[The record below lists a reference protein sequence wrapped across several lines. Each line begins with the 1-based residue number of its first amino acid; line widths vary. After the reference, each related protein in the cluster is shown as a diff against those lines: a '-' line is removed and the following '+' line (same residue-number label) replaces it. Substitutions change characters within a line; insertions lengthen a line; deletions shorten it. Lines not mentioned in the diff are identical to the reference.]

1 MGVRSCCWAIS
12 MTAGQAGGRGSGTGS
27 PVKEWVSY
35 LPGNVAMVWGGVQ
48 VALVWGAT
56 STSSLAWLV
65 KTSQGRRRMSQQRS
79 KAFLSAPRGLGEQPA
94 GDPISELSEE
104 SHPRPVQL
112 TLGPGEQ
119 TMPQVWRPP
128 SAQPSSITSNH
139 VAQGRVERV
148 ASWWPSVAAAGM
160 WTHTAALHGEV

>member
-79 KAFLSAPRGLGEQPA
+79 KAFLSAPRGLGELDFYDHDRQNHKQSHRENKP
-94 GDPISELSEE
+94 PISLIIK
-104 SHPRPVQL
+104 
-112 TLGPGEQ
+112 T
-119 TMPQVWRPP
+119 
-128 SAQPSSITSNH
+128 
-139 VAQGRVERV
+139 
-148 ASWWPSVAAAGM
+148 
-160 WTHTAALHGEV
+160 